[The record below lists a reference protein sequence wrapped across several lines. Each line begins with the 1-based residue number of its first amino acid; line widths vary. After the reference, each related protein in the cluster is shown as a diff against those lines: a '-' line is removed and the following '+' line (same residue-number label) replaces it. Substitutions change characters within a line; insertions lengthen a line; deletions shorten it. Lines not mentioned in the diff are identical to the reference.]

1 MYKDDVLL
9 ESSGNAD
16 WYVKQ
21 QYIYQELLDLPTINI
36 EETEYTALW
45 GSWLFNVNE
54 ELIPAGVGMRV
65 SVGPITDDCS
75 YYLPIGE

>member
-1 MYKDDVLL
+1 M
-9 ESSGNAD
+9 SNGF
-16 WYVKQ
+16 
-21 QYIYQELLDLPTINI
+21 
-36 EETEYTALW
+36 YTALW
-45 GSWLFNVNE
+45 SSWLFNVNE